1 MNKENEPNFSTLIY
15 SKYSKNSTKFLELIK
30 NSGVDFTSFMKMEWL
45 CIDNQKIRNR
55 VLSNTKIEV
64 KSVPCVLVVFPSGNI
79 EKYDGES
86 VFNWANNIINSHK
99 HVLDK
104 NRKDKENYEKVIRE
118 QAIEEAKAV
127 LKKEQEIKAS
137 QEQLNSKPVRKSS
150 KKHKTAINF
159 DSDEDSSLS
168 VIDEENETFNSFDS
182 DLEKNKK
189 QYEEIQKNKDSISS
203 SPPAGNTPLGNIYGG
218 LGKNNF
224 SDLPRNDEKKKLNKS
239 EMMKH
244 SLLEKAKEMERERKI

>member
-1 MNKENEPNFSTLIY
+1 MNKKENEPNFSTLIY

-99 HVLDK
+99 KVLDK

-127 LKKEQEIKAS
+127 LQKEQEIKAS

-168 VIDEENETFNSFDS
+168 VIDEENETFDS
-182 DLEKNKK
+182 DLEKNRK
-189 QYEEIQKNKDSISS
+189 QYEEIQQNKDMISS
-203 SPPAGNTPLGNIYGG
+203 YTPQGNAIGN

-224 SDLPRNDEKKKLNKS
+224 PDLSRSDDKKKLNKS